1 MKYDEF
7 IGKVQNRC
15 RVGTPGEA
23 VKATRATLEVLAERM
38 FSEEKNHLAS
48 QLPEEIAY
56 YLDQAEASEK
66 FDLNAFFQKVSEK
79 EGEDLPV
86 AVHHA
91 RSVMSVV
98 KDAVTPGQWQNL
110 LEELPQDYAPL
121 FESGSEGEMRTE

>member
-7 IGKVQNRC
+7 VGNVQHRC

-23 VKATRATLEVLAERM
+23 VKATRATLEVLAQRL

-48 QLPEEIAY
+48 QLPGEIAY
-56 YLDQAEASEK
+56 YLEQVKENSK
-66 FDLNAFFQKVSEK
+66 FDLDAFFQKVSEK

-98 KDAVTPGQWQNL
+98 KDAVTPGQWENL
-110 LEELPQDYAPL
+110 IEELPEEFAPL
-121 FESGSEGEMRTE
+121 FDSGSEGEMKTG